1 MHNAS
6 LSFVGRDA
14 VIAGVPVIDAVV
26 HPFDF
31 SEANFANRHGS
42 FISDLVVSGTMANS
56 PPGYDEVPKAAYLRD
71 WGVEEIAAMSFVEAY
86 TDLAVYHVLPIKAF
100 KDGACGIEKAV
111 EARRRWPGRFL
122 FYVGVDPM
130 EGDVAVREMEE
141 QYERLEGDV
150 IGLKLYPN
158 SWVTGDIEGWLMDD
172 PEIAFPVFAKA
183 REMGLR
189 NVAVHKAIPL
199 GPVELKHY
207 RVDDIDRA
215 AMEFPELN
223 FEVVHG
229 GVSFLEESAWQ
240 LNRFPNV
247 YVNLESTSILAFRR
261 RRAWEH
267 ILAAFLRVPGAAK
280 KLLWASGCIV
290 SHPRPAA
297 EAFMAFQFADDLIE
311 AGDVAPITDADK
323 RDIFAGNYARISGID
338 LDARLAAIAGDEWAQ
353 RRPDGTEPAPPFST
367 TNVAAFA

>member
-1 MHNAS
+1 MYARCNFPTVAADR
-6 LSFVGRDA
+6 LYRGF
-14 VIAGVPVIDAVV
+14 PVIDAVV

-31 SEANFANRHGS
+31 SEANFANAHGA
-42 FISDLVVSGTMANS
+42 FISNLVVSGTIANS
-56 PPGYDEVPKAAYLRD
+56 PAGYEVPKAAYMRD
-71 WGVEEIAAMSFVEAY
+71 WAVEEVAAMSFLEAY
-86 TDLAVYHVLPIKAF
+86 TDLAVYHVLPINAF
-100 KDGACGIEKAV
+100 KDGACGIDKAV

-122 FYVGVDPM
+122 FYVGVDPL
-130 EGDVAVREMEE
+130 EGDRAIQEMEE

-150 IGLKLYPN
+150 VGLKLYPN

-172 PEIAFPVFAKA
+172 PEVAFPVFAKA

-199 GPVELKHY
+199 GPVELLHY

-215 AMEFPELN
+215 AMEFPDLN

-247 YVNLESTSILAFRR
+247 YVNLESTTILAFRR

-267 ILAAFLRVPGAAK
+267 ILAAFLKTPHAAE

-290 SHPRPAA
+290 SHPRPAT
-297 EAFMAFQFADDLIE
+297 EAFVDFQFNDELLE
-311 AGDVAPITDADK
+311 AGDVAPITDDDK
-323 RDIFAGNYARISGID
+323 RAILAGNYARISGID
-338 LDARLAAIAGDEWAQ
+338 LDARLAAIEGDEWSQ
-353 RRPDGTEPAPPFST
+353 RRGPDPEPPFST
-367 TNVAAFA
+367 TSVAAFA